1 MKALYEDL
9 KARQG
14 NDSFRAFRLEVPEFE
29 FNWHYHP
36 EYEITLIEKGSGKR
50 LVGDNYDNFEPGDL
64 VMIGKE
70 LPHTWA
76 SDKMVKGKSLAVV
89 IQFNEDI
96 LHGLLE
102 LAEFENLKKLL
113 FNSRRGLYY
122 PQKNIL
128 EITGLIKNLP
138 DKKGIEKVTAL
149 LQILDKLCYRKARSL
164 ASAYFQPVKGGLN
177 EKRITR
183 VCQYIQE
190 NSAEKISIEKAAA
203 LIHLSK
209 SAFCKFFKR
218 TTGKTFSD
226 YVNEIRIGHA
236 CHLLAETDK
245 TIANICYGSGFE
257 SLTYFNRVFL
267 KRKGRGQRISGMG
280 CDYVTRRLKILE
292 LG

>member
-9 KARQG
+9 KARKG
-14 NDSFRAFRLEVPEFE
+14 NDSFRAFRLEVPGFE

-50 LVGDNYDNFEPGDL
+50 LVGDSYDNFEPGDL

-76 SDKMVKGKSLAVV
+76 SDKMVKGKSSAVV

-96 LHGLLE
+96 LQGLLK

-113 FNSRRGLYY
+113 SNSRQGLYY
-122 PQKNIL
+122 PQKNTL

-138 DKKGIEKVTAL
+138 DKKGIEKITAL
-149 LQILDKLCYRKARSL
+149 LQILDKLCYEKHISL

-190 NSAEKISIEKAAA
+190 NSAEKISIENAAA

-236 CHLLAETDK
+236 CFLLAETDK

-257 SLTYFNRVFL
+257 SLTYFNRVFF
-267 KRKGRGQRISGMG
+267 KKKGARPKEFRNR
-280 CDYVTRRLKILE
+280 V
-292 LG
+292 